1 MMKNDSPP
9 KIFRKCPPLIPVIGI
24 LPSLFILIPYWLD
37 ADTYLV
43 FIGWGVMILVEL
55 GLCFLAK
62 KWGLIKFWN
71 DFLASEQNSPPA
83 IEEAGERQSQ
93 KTLQEDR
100 R

>member
-1 MMKNDSPP
+1 MMKNAPP
-9 KIFRKCPPLIPVIGI
+9 KIFRRCPPLIPVIGI

-43 FIGWGVMILVEL
+43 FIGWGAMILVEL

-71 DFLASEQNSPPA
+71 DFLASEQNSPQDSGRNTP
-83 IEEAGERQSQ
+83 R
-93 KTLQEDR
+93 
-100 R
+100 